1 MTIAWIIPVMYSI
14 YLLGLMIQNGFNSAS
29 NKPIIS
35 YGLLTKP
42 YIIALLI
49 IGTMLLDLGIQWIE
63 NKLRED
69 M

>member
-42 YIIALLI
+42 YILILLV